1 MGICVC
7 MGAML
12 QCPFGVAPST
22 LIVNSQVTALAS
34 SKPIATI
41 MDNKPMANIPPF
53 GMCSCP
59 ANPATVKPPP
69 VMFAPAPCVPVITA
83 PMGPGFSHGA
93 GGEVSGAEQQ
103 LQTHLPVGRRDL
115 HRQSR
120 ADADQRSLTGV
131 RFGERPSCAV
141 GGPRL

>member
-83 PMGPGFSHGA
+83 PWAPGSPTVLVGKYPA
-93 GGEVSGAEQQ
+93 LNNSSKLICQWGGVISIVNPGQM
-103 LQTHLPVGRRDL
+103 QTNIP
-115 HRQSR
+115 
-120 ADADQRSLTGV
+120 
-131 RFGERPSCAV
+131 
-141 GGPRL
+141 

>member
-12 QCPFGVAPST
+12 QCPFGMAPST
-22 LIVNSQVTALAS
+22 LMVNSQVTALVS
-34 SKPIATI
+34 GRPIATI

-83 PMGPGFSHGA
+83 PWAPGSPTVLVGSYPALNNSSKLMCQWGGA
-93 GGEVSGAEQQ
+93 ISIVNPG
-103 LQTHLPVGRRDL
+103 QTQTSVP
-115 HRQSR
+115 
-120 ADADQRSLTGV
+120 
-131 RFGERPSCAV
+131 
-141 GGPRL
+141 